1 MHLRNVIIV
10 ATIDAKHK
18 AITFGYSVHT
28 MDRYIKYIY
37 VVCAT
42 CGCKWIVTV
51 GIHVESQMKQN
62 WNW

>member
-1 MHLRNVIIV
+1 MLLLYQL
-10 ATIDAKHK
+10 IDAKHK

-28 MDRYIKYIY
+28 MDKYIKYSY

-51 GIHVESQMKQN
+51 DMHVESQMKQN
-62 WNW
+62 